1 MGGYV
6 FLEARF
12 FVSQDQYDRIKD
24 LSEKSEMI
32 FGTKMDPESIFNAV
46 MTMSGSRDYINH
58 RLDKYEEAFRQVMEE
73 RNHEIK
79 D

>member
-1 MGGYV
+1 MSGYV

-12 FVSQDQYDRIKD
+12 FVSQDQYDRIKYI
-24 LSEKSEMI
+24 SEKSERI

-58 RLDKYEEAFRQVMEE
+58 RLDKYEEAFRKVMEE
-73 RNHEIK
+73 RNYEIK